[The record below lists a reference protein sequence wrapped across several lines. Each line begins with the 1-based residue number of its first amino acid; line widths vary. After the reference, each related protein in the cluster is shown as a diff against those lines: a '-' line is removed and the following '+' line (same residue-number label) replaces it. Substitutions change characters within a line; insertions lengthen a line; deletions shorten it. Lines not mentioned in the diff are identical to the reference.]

1 MASEESTNNDAAEVS
16 NEQKDEKTED
26 NEATTSEPKEDSN
39 DTQTT
44 GKDSNEDEKEVKLY
58 VGNLP
63 DRCRRASLQEL
74 FEKYGKVS
82 QCDIVKNFAFV
93 VSLNLRINKYL
104 HVTSDYI
111 CISGID
117 NGKLATLMLVVQ
129 NCIIP
134 SPLFSL

>member
-93 VSLNLRINKYL
+93 VSLKLRINK
-104 HVTSDYI
+104 
-111 CISGID
+111 
-117 NGKLATLMLVVQ
+117 
-129 NCIIP
+129 
-134 SPLFSL
+134 

>member
-26 NEATTSEPKEDSN
+26 NEA
-39 DTQTT
+39 TT

-93 VSLNLRINKYL
+93 VSLKLRINKYL
-104 HVTSDYI
+104 HVTFDYI

-117 NGKLATLMLVVQ
+117 NGKLATLMLVV
-129 NCIIP
+129 
-134 SPLFSL
+134 

>member
-1 MASEESTNNDAAEVS
+1 MASEESTNNDTTAVID
-16 NEQKDEKTED
+16 EQKDEKTED
-26 NEATTSEPKEDSN
+26 NEATTAEPKEDNN

-44 GKDSNEDEKEVKLY
+44 EKDGNEDDKEVKLY

-93 VSLNLRINKYL
+93 VSLKLAIGKYL
-104 HVTSDYI
+104 RVTLDYI
-111 CISGID
+111 CISGIESWPY
-117 NGKLATLMLVVQ
+117 
-129 NCIIP
+129 CI
-134 SPLFSL
+134 